1 MNKRS
6 LINIVLFSIFL
17 TVAIIQIIA
26 SLNLWIDL
34 AYRLSA
40 FMNYIFIAILTIGLI
55 SYISKSWVKFRQFMN
70 DLCGIFIIPFML
82 MSFLSILGVN
92 DVFKYYYSASNET
105 IYVKNDMG
113 FNARDKPRAKI
124 IAEKLKK
131 GDASDEILK
140 DLYQKLY
147 FKKEK
152 K

>member
-6 LINIVLFSIFL
+6 LINIVLFLIFL
-17 TVAIIQIIA
+17 TVAVMQIIA
-26 SLNLWIDL
+26 SLNLRIDL
-34 AYRLSA
+34 AYRLSM
-40 FMNYIFIAILTIGLI
+40 FMNYSFIAILTIGLI
-55 SYISKSWVKFRQFMN
+55 SYISKSWVKFRLFMN
-70 DLCGIFIIPFML
+70 DLCGIFIIPFLL

-92 DVFKYYYSASNET
+92 NVFKYYYSASNET

-147 FKKEK
+147 VKKEK

>member
-1 MNKRS
+1 
-6 LINIVLFSIFL
+6 
-17 TVAIIQIIA
+17 
-26 SLNLWIDL
+26 
-34 AYRLSA
+34 
-40 FMNYIFIAILTIGLI
+40 
-55 SYISKSWVKFRQFMN
+55 MN

-152 K
+152 KWENVKF

>member
-6 LINIVLFSIFL
+6 LINVVLFLIFL
-17 TVAIIQIIA
+17 TVAVIQIIA
-26 SLNLWIDL
+26 SLNLRIDL
-34 AYRLSA
+34 AYRLSM
-40 FMNYIFIAILTIGLI
+40 FMNYSFIAILTIGLI

-92 DVFKYYYSASNET
+92 DVFKYYYSVPNET

-131 GDASDEILK
+131 GDAPDEILK
-140 DLYQKLY
+140 DLYQKSYL
-147 FKKEK
+147 KKEK